1 VLLQRIVALLIAIV
15 TFFANCFGITSLNM
29 VPYAELRTELDDSIP
44 LLTGDHSEEL
54 LTNIDRGVRMEVYL
68 TLGPGCA
75 IPGTQEDAYDF
86 LDTCIE
92 KYAQEAPREAQ
103 VYIYLNEYF
112 DHDLDEAAFTQLRE
126 YLEYVRSRDLGI
138 LLRFAYEPSPQSE
151 YAPTQE
157 QMLRH
162 ITQIKNWMRENET
175 LIGDVVTALQLGFIG
190 AWGEWGSSLQEYD
203 RKQIANAI
211 CDMVPKNVYIQGR
224 YMDVT
229 AQMFGRSTFPRVG
242 YHSDFMVGRPHPW
255 NTAYD
260 KYYAPYYWLFAATS
274 AHRIN
279 DGEMPWVGATEE
291 PDEYVDGQKFLQQ
304 CYEYH
309 LSTFS
314 IEHNY
319 RDTHRDP
326 PNEPVYNI
334 ARWQTEELTLRDAK
348 KLRIPYFESWF
359 QDEDGNAIRRTV
371 YEYLRDF
378 LGYQLALSNLEI
390 KATRKGMQVSL
401 MMTNF
406 GLGTPLTLD
415 SAELVV
421 RNRKTGEE
429 TRYALGGFNT
439 GKLTTYGQVTLK
451 ATVKEELADCD
462 LGVAVTR
469 ARSTGDYRIRCA
481 NNIPFADGVNWIQ

>member
-1 VLLQRIVALLIAIV
+1 
-15 TFFANCFGITSLNM
+15 
-29 VPYAELRTELDDSIP
+29 
-44 LLTGDHSEEL
+44 
-54 LTNIDRGVRMEVYL
+54 
-68 TLGPGCA
+68 
-75 IPGTQEDAYDF
+75 
-86 LDTCIE
+86 
-92 KYAQEAPREAQ
+92 
-103 VYIYLNEYF
+103 
-112 DHDLDEAAFTQLRE
+112 
-126 YLEYVRSRDLGI
+126 
-138 LLRFAYEPSPQSE
+138 
-151 YAPTQE
+151 
-157 QMLRH
+157 
-162 ITQIKNWMRENET
+162 
-175 LIGDVVTALQLGFIG
+175 
-190 AWGEWGSSLQEYD
+190 
-203 RKQIANAI
+203 
-211 CDMVPKNVYIQGR
+211 
-224 YMDVT
+224 
-229 AQMFGRSTFPRVG
+229 
-242 YHSDFMVGRPHPW
+242 MVGRPHPW

-390 KATRKGMQVSL
+390 KATRKGTQVSL

-481 NNIPFADGVNWIQ
+481 NNIPFVDGVNWIQ

>member
-1 VLLQRIVALLIAIV
+1 MLIQRVFALLIAIV
-15 TFFANCFGITSLNM
+15 TFFANCFGITSMNM
-29 VPYAELRTELDDSIP
+29 VPYAELRTELDESIP
-44 LLTGDHSEEL
+44 LLTGDRSGEL
-54 LTNIDRGVRMEVYL
+54 LANIDRGFRMETYF
-68 TLGPGCA
+68 TLGSQAAFDG
-75 IPGTQEDAYDF
+75 EDGYRY
-86 LDTCIE
+86 LDECLAKYE
-92 KYAQEAPREAQ
+92 KESPREAQ
-103 VYIYLNEYF
+103 VYIYMTEYF
-112 DHDLDEAAFTQLRE
+112 DRDLDETAFSQLKA
-126 YLEYVRSRDLGI
+126 YLEYIRSKDLGI
-138 LLRFAYEPSPQSE
+138 LLRFAYERTQMSE
-151 YAPTQE
+151 YAPSQE

-162 ITQIKNWMRENET
+162 IAQLKEWMRQNEA
-175 LIGDVVTALQLGFIG
+175 LIGDVVTALQIGFIG
-190 AWGEWGSSLQEYD
+190 AWGEFGSSLQEYD

-211 CDMVPKNVYIQGR
+211 CDMVPDSVYLQGR

-229 AQMFGRSTFPRVG
+229 AQMFGRRTYSRVG
-242 YHSDFMVGRPHPW
+242 YHNDFMVGRAHPW

-279 DGEMPWVGATEE
+279 DGEMPWAGATDE
-291 PDEYVDGQKFLQQ
+291 PNEYVDGQKFLQQ
-304 CYEYH
+304 CYEHH
-309 LSTFS
+309 LTTLS

-319 RDTHRDP
+319 RDTDRNH

-334 ARWQTEELTLRDAK
+334 ARWQTEELTLQDAK

-359 QDEDGNAIRRTV
+359 QDENGNALRRTV

-378 LGYQLALSNLEI
+378 LGYQLALSNLEV
-390 KATRKGMQVSL
+390 KSTRKGTQVSL

-429 TRYALGGFNT
+429 TRYALGGFHT
-439 GKLTTYGQVTLK
+439 GKLTTYGQVPLR
-451 ATVKEELADCD
+451 ATVKEDLADCD

-469 ARSTGDYRIRCA
+469 ERSTGDYRIRCA
-481 NNIPFADGVNWIQ
+481 NNIPFEDGVNWIQKA